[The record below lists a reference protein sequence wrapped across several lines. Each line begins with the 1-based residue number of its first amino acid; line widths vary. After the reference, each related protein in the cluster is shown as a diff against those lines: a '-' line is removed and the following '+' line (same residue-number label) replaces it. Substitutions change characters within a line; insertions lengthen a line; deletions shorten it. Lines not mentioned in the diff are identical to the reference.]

1 MGDADSESLPD
12 SDTPSPALV
21 GDPLAADSG
30 WASEADS
37 VLPEPAGSCPGSVGS
52 VITPSVAAAAK
63 PSCRPDFVVPEP
75 AGSGSG
81 PVVFF
86 IARSVAPAAQPSC
99 RPAQPSV
106 NLKPEAAARERES
119 KRELYL
125 RGWWY
130 LHGLD
135 KIAKRMQEDCANHER
150 MLKRHR
156 VDIQDTR
163 EALEELLA
171 AYSGDTA
178 GDGDRDEPGADE
190 DEGEPIPDGPDFGA
204 PCHS

>member
-21 GDPLAADSG
+21 GDSLAADSG

-63 PSCRPDFVVPEP
+63 P
-75 AGSGSG
+75 
-81 PVVFF
+81 
-86 IARSVAPAAQPSC
+86 SVAPAAQPSC

>member
-12 SDTPSPALV
+12 SDTPSGPNSW
-21 GDPLAADSG
+21 P
-30 WASEADS
+30 SEEES
-37 VLPEPAGSCPGSVGS
+37 VSSTEPAGSGPGSVGS

-106 NLKPEAAARERES
+106 NLKPEAAARERERES

-135 KIAKRMQEDCANHER
+135 KIAKRMQEDCADHER

-190 DEGEPIPDGPDFGA
+190 DEGDPIPDGPDFGA